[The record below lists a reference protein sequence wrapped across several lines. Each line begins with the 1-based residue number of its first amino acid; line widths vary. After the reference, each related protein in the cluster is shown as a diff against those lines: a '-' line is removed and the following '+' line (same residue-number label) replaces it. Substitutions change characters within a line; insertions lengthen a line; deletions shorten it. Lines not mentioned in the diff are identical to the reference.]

1 MGETWSVPVIGW
13 VDSSNPIYATP
24 RRPAG
29 VDFPLF
35 VGSGYG
41 DTSGCPADPCEG
53 RTFFTLDALS
63 GDVIASV
70 DVEQAAAGFGL
81 TRSSPAVAQPTLV
94 ANPAGFQPQIFQ
106 KFKTVHPAAT
116 YLERVYIADTHGRVW
131 KFLTAAPDVAIPFA
145 DLGQDQPVGTAAAL
159 NGLPLYNESTGQTNP
174 VPYVHVTSGNDSR
187 AQGPFKIF
195 AFRDDG
201 DKVSTATGPSVTANE
216 VTSFPPAV
224 SLYTRTFDPGTP
236 QADCGYTE
244 EAVFRGTVQPATTY
258 EDLTV
263 SGSATTVGRVF
274 YGGTRLSLP
283 NTKFAPVTPL
293 ACGQGTYPCRS
304 QFDSIVYALGTETG
318 DAAYDLNAT
327 GDDAYRVFRDSRLVA
342 ISMQA
347 DPDPGRGGS
356 RLNLD
361 EGLVRT
367 VPKPPPP
374 PGVPPTATT
383 ATANVVF
390 QRQAGQPAPTIRY
403 GATVCQ

>member
-1 MGETWSVPVIGW
+1 MGETWSVPVVGW
-13 VDSSNPIYATP
+13 VDSSNPIYQTP

-35 VGSGYG
+35 VGSGFG
-41 DTSGCPADPCEG
+41 DTSGCDAKTDPCEG

-70 DVEQAAAGFGL
+70 DVEQAAAAFGL
-81 TRSSPAVAQPTLV
+81 TRTSPAVVQPTLV
-94 ANPAGFQPQIFQ
+94 ANPAGFQPQLFQ
-106 KFKTVHPAAT
+106 VLKSVHPAAT
-116 YLERVYIADTHGRVW
+116 YLERVYIADTHGRLW

-145 DLGQDQPVGTAAAL
+145 DLGEDQPVGTAVAL
-159 NGLPLYNESTGQTNP
+159 NGLPAYDETTGQTNP

-187 AQGPFKIF
+187 AKGPFRIF

-201 DKVSTATGPSVTANE
+201 DKVSTATGSGVSVNQ

-224 SLYTRTFDPGTP
+224 SLYTRTFDPGDP
-236 QADCGYTE
+236 QANCGYTE

-258 EDLTV
+258 EVVGT
-263 SGSATTVGRVF
+263 STRVGRVF

-318 DAAYDLNAT
+318 QAAYDLNAT

-356 RLNLD
+356 RVNLD
-361 EGLVRT
+361 EGLIKT

-383 ATANVVF
+383 ATANVLF
-390 QRQAGQPAPTIRY
+390 KREAGQPAPTIRY